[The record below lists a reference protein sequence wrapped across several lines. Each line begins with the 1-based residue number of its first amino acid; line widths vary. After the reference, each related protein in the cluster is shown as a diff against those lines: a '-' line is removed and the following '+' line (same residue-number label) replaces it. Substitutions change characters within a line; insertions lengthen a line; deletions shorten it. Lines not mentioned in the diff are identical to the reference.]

1 MLKEV
6 LALVFVLAAC
16 GTDPPVP
23 QYPPMP
29 TEVRNIESRHTAAAA
44 PVASA
49 DEASEKPD
57 QEAPDPAFADGPVQ
71 PLGAEEIRIL
81 AKALPLSSDAIRFE
95 AIDNFL
101 LLYAPYTSNKA
112 LLRETRRAFRAAQA
126 CLQVP
131 LRAFSLS
138 GGSAEVA
145 AALKQPNP
153 GRYYFPFLQ
162 ALMSGVSR
170 TKDVILDFREQVRDK
185 LSAEDE
191 QRVGGQIG
199 RYETDNSIADEN
211 LSALRRMYDA
221 VHISQKSGE

>member
-1 MLKEV
+1 MKEV
-6 LALVFVLAAC
+6 FALVAVLAGC
-16 GTDPPVP
+16 GTDPPTP
-23 QYPPMP
+23 QYPPMQ
-29 TEVRNIESRHTAAAA
+29 TEVRNVESRNTAATA
-44 PVASA
+44 PVVSA
-49 DEASEKPD
+49 DVAPEKPD
-57 QEAPDPAFADGPVQ
+57 QETPDPAFADGPVQ
-71 PLGAEEIRIL
+71 SLGKEEIRIL
-81 AKALPLSSDAIRFE
+81 AKALPLSTDAIRFE

-112 LLRETRRAFRAAQA
+112 LLRETRKAFRAAQA

-138 GGSAEVA
+138 SGSAEVA
-145 AALKQPNP
+145 AALKQPYP

-170 TKDVILDFREQVRDK
+170 TKDVILDFREQVGGK

-191 QRVGGQIG
+191 ERVGGQIG
-199 RYETDNSIADEN
+199 MYEHDDSIARRN
-211 LSALRRMYDA
+211 LSALTQMYNA